1 MGYNMVTEEY
11 KVAYSEVLE
20 ILNHV
25 PKEDYDKIDKEEL
38 EFYEKNKKEDY
49 NFNYD
54 VDKTLDE
61 QGVSK
66 IAKVIIARIYRDFWA
81 SDEERKQIL
90 EMQDNIRKRIKNEMQ
105 IDFDPDTMFK
115 KKDKEESKEEI
126 SEVPAIKE
134 KSAFG
139 KFLEKIKSIFSKR

>member
-1 MGYNMVTEEY
+1 MVTEEY

-25 PKEDYDKIDKEEL
+25 SKEEYEKIDKDEL
-38 EFYEKNKKEDY
+38 EFYEKNKKDGY

-81 SDEERKQIL
+81 SDEERKEIL
-90 EMQDNIRKRIKNEMQ
+90 EMQDNIRKNLKNNMQ
-105 IDFDPDTMFK
+105 IDFDPEIAFK
-115 KKDKEESKEEI
+115 KNIKVEENNSVNKEIVKVED
-126 SEVPAIKE
+126 
-134 KSAFG
+134 KSAFSR
-139 KFLEKIKSIFSKR
+139 FIDKIKSIFHIN